1 MHMQSQI
8 RRRDDP
14 LTSHLGDD
22 LVIFSARNGRYYGTE
37 EVGTF
42 IWSFL
47 EGGASVMDV
56 CEALQQAFDVDG
68 PTCERDVMTFL
79 EQLEQEGLI
88 TVH

>member
-1 MHMQSQI
+1 MNMQSRV

-22 LVIFSARNGRYYGTE
+22 LVIFSARNGKYYGTQDA
-37 EVGTF
+37 GTL
-42 IWSFL
+42 IWSL
-47 EGGASVMDV
+47 IEHDSTVLDV
-56 CEALQQAFDVDG
+56 CEGLMHAFDVDRR
-68 PTCERDVMTFL
+68 TCERDVIAFL

>member
-1 MHMQSQI
+1 MNMQSQI
-8 RRRDDP
+8 QRKEDP

-47 EGGASVMDV
+47 ERRATVLDV
-56 CEALQQAFDVDG
+56 CEALQAAFDVDR
-68 PTCERDVMTFL
+68 PICERDVMTFL
-79 EQLEQEGLI
+79 EQLEQEGLV